1 MKSLEKVAALFRVT
15 QPFLKRLKKVGKVEK
30 VGKVGKV
37 EKVGKVGEKVE
48 KVETVEKVEK
58 VGEKVVRGGV
68 CSTFPQSSPSQ
79 NGLLVIR

>member
-48 KVETVEKVEK
+48 QVEKVEK
-58 VGEKVVRGGV
+58 VGEKVEQGGV